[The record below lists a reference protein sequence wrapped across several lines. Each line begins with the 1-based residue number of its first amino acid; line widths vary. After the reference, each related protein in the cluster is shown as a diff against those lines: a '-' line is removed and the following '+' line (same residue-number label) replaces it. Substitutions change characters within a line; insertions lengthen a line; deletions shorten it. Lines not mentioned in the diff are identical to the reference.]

1 MKISC
6 QENLL
11 LAESFEEKVRIA
23 EKIGFDAIEVWGR
36 DLNARIKSILDS
48 ISTSRVKI
56 STICSGYPGD
66 LLGLDRKERE
76 EAVHGVIERL
86 KYASELGAVGL
97 IVVPTFG
104 KPKLPDL
111 YPLYRDVLEL
121 ERKLL
126 IEELRIL
133 DKYAIDYDVYI
144 LLEPINRYETH
155 FMNRVLD
162 AVKIIGE
169 VYGEK
174 IAVMADFFHM
184 NIEERDLS
192 ESILSC
198 IHLLRH
204 IHLADS
210 NRLPPGFGH
219 TDFRAPFAMLK
230 KHGYKY
236 YMAYEC
242 RIPEPVESNLEKS
255 LGYVKKLIEEV

>member
-11 LAESFEEKVRIA
+11 TGVSFEEKVYTA
-23 EKIGFDAIEVWGR
+23 EKLKLDAIEVWGR
-36 DLNARIKSILDS
+36 DLDTRIKSILDA
-48 ISTSRVKI
+48 ISSSRVKI

-66 LLGLDRKERE
+66 LLSTDRRERE
-76 EAVHGVIERL
+76 EAMNGIIERL
-86 KYASELGAVGL
+86 RYASELGAIGL

-104 KPKLPDL
+104 RPKLPDL
-111 YPLYRDVLEL
+111 YPLHRDVIEL
-121 ERKLL
+121 ERRLI

-133 DKYAIDYDVYI
+133 DKYAVDYGVYI

-155 FMNRVLD
+155 FMNKISD
-162 AVKIIGE
+162 AIKIVSE
-169 VYGEK
+169 VYGNN

-192 ESILSC
+192 ESLLSC
-198 IHLLRH
+198 IHLLKH

-219 TDFRAPFAMLK
+219 TDFKTPLSLLK

-242 RIPEPVESNLEKS
+242 RIPEPTELNLERS
-255 LGYVKKLIEEV
+255 IGYIRSVICEV

>member
-6 QENLL
+6 QENLIPGK
-11 LAESFEEKVRIA
+11 SFDEKVHIA
-23 EKIGFDAIEVWGR
+23 EKLGLDAIEVWGK
-36 DLNARIKSILDS
+36 DLDSRIKSILDA
-48 ISTSRVKI
+48 ISSSRVKI

-66 LLGLDRKERE
+66 LLGLDRLERE
-76 EAVHGVIERL
+76 NAINGIIERL
-86 KYASELGAVGL
+86 KYASELGAVGV

-104 KPKLPDL
+104 RPKLPDL
-111 YPLYRDVLEL
+111 YPLYRDIVEL
-121 ERKLL
+121 EKKLL

-133 DKYAIDYDVYI
+133 DRYAVDYGTYI

-155 FMNRVLD
+155 FMNKILD
-162 AVKIIGE
+162 AVKIVGE
-169 VYGEK
+169 VYGDN

-192 ESILSC
+192 ESLLSC
-198 IHLLRH
+198 IQLLKH

-219 TDFRAPFAMLK
+219 TDFKTSFALLK
-230 KHGYKY
+230 KHGYRY

-242 RIPEPVESNLEKS
+242 RIPEPIESNLERS
-255 LGYVKKLIEEV
+255 LEYVRRLIGEV